1 MRRELVDR
9 VRRESARDGSRTDRA
24 KRVAELIRA
33 ATGRRWVGIY
43 AVTSDEV
50 ANLAWSGPSPPTYP
64 TFPASQ
70 GLTGVAIG
78 HRSTVV
84 SNDVSNDPRY
94 LTALESTGSEMIVP
108 VIVEDRVV
116 GTVDVEDERLG
127 AFSSQD
133 EKLFEEI
140 AAALRPL
147 YA

>member
-1 MRRELVDR
+1 MLRELVDR
-9 VRRESARDGSRTDRA
+9 VRCESTGDGSRSERA
-24 KRVAELIRA
+24 KRVADLVRA

-50 ANLAWSGPSPPTYP
+50 ENLAWSGPSPPAHP

-70 GLTGVAIG
+70 GLTGAAIE

-84 SNDVSNDPRY
+84 SNDVATDPRY

-108 VIVEDRVV
+108 VIVEGTVV

-127 AFSSQD
+127 AFSSED

-140 AAALRPL
+140 AAALHPL